1 MEDGVG
7 KMSWFDV
14 IKEDDEHEEL
24 FATVQESALK
34 ILRII
39 DEGRDK
45 LYQTAEPMVQDMIKL
60 GIDEK
65 MARNM
70 VEGIMAPMMK
80 ELDEREAKVK
90 RELEELGDETKL

>member
-1 MEDGVG
+1 
-7 KMSWFDV
+7 MSWFDV

-34 ILRII
+34 IIQMI

-45 LYQTAEPMVQDMIKL
+45 LYQKAEPMVQDMIKL
-60 GIDEK
+60 GIDEEI
-65 MARNM
+65 ARNM
-70 VEGIMAPMMK
+70 VDGIMAPMMK
-80 ELDEREAKVK
+80 ELDEREAKIK

>member
-1 MEDGVG
+1 
-7 KMSWFDV
+7 MSWFDV

-34 ILRII
+34 ILQII

-45 LYQTAEPMVQDMIKL
+45 LYQTAEPMVQDMMKL
-60 GIDEK
+60 GIPEEI
-65 MARNM
+65 ARNM
-70 VEGIMAPMMK
+70 VEGMMAPMMK

>member
-1 MEDGVG
+1 
-7 KMSWFDV
+7 MSWFDV
-14 IKEDDEHEEL
+14 IKEDDDEL

-34 ILRII
+34 ILQMI

-65 MARNM
+65 IARNM
-70 VEGIMAPMMK
+70 V
-80 ELDEREAKVK
+80 
-90 RELEELGDETKL
+90 